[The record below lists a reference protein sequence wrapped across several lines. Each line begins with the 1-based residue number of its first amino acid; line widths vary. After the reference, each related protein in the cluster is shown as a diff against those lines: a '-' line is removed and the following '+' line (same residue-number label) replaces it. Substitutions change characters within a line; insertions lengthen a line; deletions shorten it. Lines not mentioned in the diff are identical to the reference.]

1 MTTCDDV
8 LMACSMAARLT
19 LEAAAKAAVNQT
31 GGVHPAHGGD
41 QGYRQRQRRF
51 ERRRLGHVALERL
64 AARILQHQPKLPG
77 ASFERDGHDRPTG
90 LQP

>member
-1 MTTCDDV
+1 
-8 LMACSMAARLT
+8 
-19 LEAAAKAAVNQT
+19 VNQT

-64 AARILQHQPKLPG
+64 AARILQHQPKLAG